1 VGSTHNFFVGG
12 GANGN
17 PFQYWLIDNA
27 VYTYSPN
34 FNYAVDGAHTF
45 NAIFNGQMGP
55 MGSVPITINSLPFTG
70 FNLIQVDG
78 NPINTPNVF
87 YWQVGTT
94 HVIAAAPDG
103 FNGVQFQSW
112 SMDGTQY
119 MPASSFIY
127 QVDGPH
133 TFTAIFVPLGAPV
146 PEFPNGEV
154 GIVLLAITFTV
165 TAMRRRRT
173 L

>member
-1 VGSTHNFFVGG
+1 MGSSHNFFIAGG
-12 GANGN
+12 VSGY
-17 PFQYWLIDNA
+17 PFQYWQIDGI
-27 VYTYSPN
+27 VYTYSSN
-34 FNYAVDGAHTF
+34 FNYVVDASHTF

-55 MGSVPITINSLPFTG
+55 MGGVPITINSLPFTG

-78 NPINTPNVF
+78 NPIDSPNVF
-87 YWQVGTT
+87 YWQVGST

-103 FNGVQFQSW
+103 FNGVLFQSW
-112 SMDGTQY
+112 SIDGMQY
-119 MPASSFIY
+119 ASASSFIY

-133 TFTAIFVPLGAPV
+133 TFTAIFAPPAAPV

-154 GIVLLAITFTV
+154 GIVLLAMTLAITV
-165 TAMRRRRT
+165 MKRRKT

>member
-1 VGSTHNFFVGG
+1 
-12 GANGN
+12 
-17 PFQYWLIDNA
+17 
-27 VYTYSPN
+27 
-34 FNYAVDGAHTF
+34 
-45 NAIFNGQMGP
+45 ME
-55 MGSVPITINSLPFTG
+55 SVPITINSLPFTG

-87 YWQVGTT
+87 YWQVGST

-103 FNGVQFQSW
+103 LNGIQFQSW
-112 SMDGTQY
+112 SMDGIQY
-119 MPASSFIY
+119 ASASGFIY

-133 TFTAIFVPLGAPV
+133 TFTAIFAPLGAPI

-154 GIVLLAITFTV
+154 GIVLLAVTLAI
-165 TAMRRRRT
+165 TAMRRRRK